1 MELINTISSNIN
13 CIAVQIINAH
23 FNGWWGREVPDMVD
37 IYINK
42 VERIRIIDNG
52 DKWKIK
58 LINDGLLE
66 KYGLKTIQTIC
77 NKNKTPVQIL
87 HAIQSK
93 LLTKLEVIK

>member
-13 CIAVQIINAH
+13 CIAVQVIDAH
-23 FNGWWGREVPDMVD
+23 FDGWWGRDVPARCD

-52 DKWKIK
+52 NKWKIK

-66 KYGLKTIQTIC
+66 KYHNAEVQTIC
-77 NKNKTPVQIL
+77 SKNKSPVQIL
-87 HAIQSK
+87 HTIQSK